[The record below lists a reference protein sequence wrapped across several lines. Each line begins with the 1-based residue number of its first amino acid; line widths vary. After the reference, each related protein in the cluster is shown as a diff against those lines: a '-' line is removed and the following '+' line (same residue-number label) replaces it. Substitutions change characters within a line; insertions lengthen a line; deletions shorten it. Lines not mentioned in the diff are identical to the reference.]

1 MKCRVVK
8 IASNRKGK
16 KKKWAYRKVIVN
28 NWTLK
33 CFNKYSENGQLMELE
48 VATIFK
54 EKKWPIFFLFVMET

>member
-8 IASNRKGK
+8 IVSNREGK
-16 KKKWAYRKVIVN
+16 KNWAYRKVIVD

-33 CFNKYSENGQLMELE
+33 CFNNYLLNGQLMELE